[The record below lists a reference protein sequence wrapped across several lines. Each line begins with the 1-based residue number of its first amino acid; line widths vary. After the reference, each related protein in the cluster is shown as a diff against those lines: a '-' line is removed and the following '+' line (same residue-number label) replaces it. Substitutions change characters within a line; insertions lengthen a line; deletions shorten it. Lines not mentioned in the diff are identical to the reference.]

1 MGELTQKPTVFFLF
15 FADSQYSQEVG
26 WMDGQMNGWIGW
38 IHGLSIL
45 QQVQTEDNPKL
56 LALAKAGLGMLA
68 KAKTG
73 TGETGWLELEA
84 VSSHQSS
91 LEAV

>member
-1 MGELTQKPTVFFLF
+1 
-15 FADSQYSQEVG
+15 
-26 WMDGQMNGWIGW
+26 MNGWIGW

-84 VSSHQSS
+84 VS
-91 LEAV
+91 